1 MTWFDVLISQMSVFI
16 LFVSAGVVFDGAF
29 SLWVSLNKL
38 AKSSVYNYYKSAI
51 MVTVFKKSI
60 LEKFSLKQ
68 VSKEVLS
75 TYMFE

>member
-1 MTWFDVLISQMSVFI
+1 
-16 LFVSAGVVFDGAF
+16 
-29 SLWVSLNKL
+29 
-38 AKSSVYNYYKSAI
+38 

>member
-29 SLWVSLNKL
+29 PLWVSLNKL
-38 AKSSVYNYYKSAI
+38 ANYYKSAI

>member
-29 SLWVSLNKL
+29 SLNKL
-38 AKSSVYNYYKSAI
+38 VKNSVYNYYKSAI